1 MQDISKVLET
11 AFHTGCTM
19 SLDLCDSK
27 ASAAHY
33 NYVEALK
40 VARDAAYTGNWA
52 LANEMFTFADRCQ
65 REAMGYIAAY
75 NWNRDNA

>member
-11 AFHTGCTM
+11 AFHTGRVTTM
-19 SLDLCDSK
+19 EVCARRSK
-27 ASAAHY
+27 AARE
-33 NYVEALK
+33 NYMEALK
-40 VARDAAYTGNWA
+40 VARDAADTGNWA

-65 REAMGYIAAY
+65 REAMGYTAAY